1 VQEGANTRPLVWV
14 VDDSPLDAERARQV
28 LHGPYQVEVFP
39 DGSEMLEH
47 LASHR
52 PPDVLVLDWV
62 MPGVSGIEVCRFLR
76 ADHATRPQLAI
87 LLLTMQTRTDD
98 IVEGLAAGANDYLV
112 KPYADPELRARVDA
126 LVRWNGLLERAQKAE
141 ASVLQMLEHAPD
153 PLITIDH
160 QGRISYVNREGQRV
174 LGQSASALAGR
185 ALGDVLPTLPVD
197 QLGDAARTSRPLGDI
212 NIGDQIFSPT
222 IRSLP
227 SSGDAGLTIA
237 LRDVT
242 SRRQKEERRLDF
254 YSIIAHDLRS
264 PLGAMLMRT
273 ELMLRGQRGV
283 LSSAMITDL
292 RKMDSNMRRL
302 VALIND
308 FLDFARIEDAAHKME
323 RSRVDLAALIG
334 EVVDDFKPLVENTRQ
349 RIEVEVVDAGGVF
362 AIGDKGR
369 LQQVLT
375 NLVANAIK
383 FAPPEGRIGLQAR
396 LLGPW
401 CEVTVEDDGPG
412 IPTAML
418 PALFQRYSQVPTSAD
433 AGGTG
438 LGLLI
443 VREIVEGH
451 GGTVGVDSSP
461 GSGSRFWFRVPAAH
475 PSANA
480 AGLGRAPSP
489 PLPGP
494 TGVLFASDGPYDLGA
509 DK

>member
-1 VQEGANTRPLVWV
+1 
-14 VDDSPLDAERARQV
+14 
-28 LHGPYQVEVFP
+28 
-39 DGSEMLEH
+39 
-47 LASHR
+47 
-52 PPDVLVLDWV
+52 
-62 MPGVSGIEVCRFLR
+62 
-76 ADHATRPQLAI
+76 
-87 LLLTMQTRTDD
+87 MQTRTDD

-141 ASVLQMLEHAPD
+141 ASVLELLEHAPD

-160 QGRISYVNREGQRV
+160 QGCISYVNREAKRV
-174 LGQSASALAGR
+174 LALGAHELAGR
-185 ALGDVLPTLPVD
+185 PLPEVLPTLPVAE
-197 QLGDAARTSRPLGDI
+197 LGDAARTSRPLADI

-227 SSGDAGLTIA
+227 SSGDASLTIA

-242 SRRQKEERRLDF
+242 SRRQKESRRLDF

-283 LSSAMITDL
+283 LSSAMIADL

-323 RSRVDLAALIG
+323 RASVDLAALIG
-334 EVVDDFKPLVENTRQ
+334 EVIDDFRPLLESTRQ
-349 RIEVEVVDAGGVF
+349 RIDVDLDEGGVF

-383 FAPPEGRIGLQAR
+383 FAPREGRIAVHAHV
-396 LLGPW
+396 LGPW
-401 CEVTVEDDGPG
+401 CKVTVEDDGPG
-412 IPTAML
+412 IPADML
-418 PALFQRYSQVPTSAD
+418 PALFQRYSQIPTNAD
-433 AGGTG
+433 GGGTG

-451 GGTVGVDSSP
+451 GGTVGVDSSR
-461 GSGSRFWFRVPAAH
+461 GSGSRFWFRLPAAS
-475 PSANA
+475 PSTGGADVAANA
-480 AGLGRAPSP
+480 QLTETAGVPCAS
-489 PLPGP
+489 
-494 TGVLFASDGPYDLGA
+494 GVPRDLSA
-509 DK
+509 DE